1 MQVSTTGEAIAVTRH
16 QWSTVH
22 GRTVDELI
30 LSSTRRR
37 VIHDP
42 RSVARLL
49 LLSVASH
56 SRWRFEGGEQMMK
69 YLGGLILTVFVLG
82 TIYLGM
88 WVGCAL
94 DDACFEMHTG
104 QSAKDPRY
112 AKP

>member
-1 MQVSTTGEAIAVTRH
+1 MI
-16 QWSTVH
+16 
-22 GRTVDELI
+22 
-30 LSSTRRR
+30 
-37 VIHDP
+37 
-42 RSVARLL
+42 
-49 LLSVASH
+49 
-56 SRWRFEGGEQMMK
+56 K

-104 QSAKDPRY
+104 YSAKDPRY

>member
-1 MQVSTTGEAIAVTRH
+1 
-16 QWSTVH
+16 
-22 GRTVDELI
+22 
-30 LSSTRRR
+30 
-37 VIHDP
+37 
-42 RSVARLL
+42 
-49 LLSVASH
+49 
-56 SRWRFEGGEQMMK
+56 MMK
-69 YLGGLILTVFVLG
+69 YLGGLILMVFVLG